1 MTTTPWHPRKP
12 SPVRPGHAP
21 PWVASV
27 LYAAVLFAGVYY
39 DLVGDEPQ
47 PPARTAGF
55 VAALAALFAL
65 DAAER
70 RLHRRTGVGLD
81 RRAGVARGVAAGVL
95 LARVGLFVAVT
106 ACDSAGLSRAL
117 FVLVPFTA
125 YFAFGRRVSIAL
137 GAGCAG
143 ALLGRCALASDG
155 WYTDAEAISD
165 LLMFALVLVLTVSM
179 AAVATGE
186 QDARWRLESTV
197 RELTDSQRRLRAYA
211 ARVAELSTAE
221 ERNRLAREIH
231 DSIGHHL
238 TAVAVQV
245 EKAEAFRDLDRAESD
260 LALAAA
266 RWSARRALDEARRS
280 VRALRDEPEPFSL
293 SDALTDLVR
302 NGADGGGPHVTLDIT
317 GQETGY
323 GEGQL
328 TALYRA
334 AQEALTNA
342 RRHADAAH
350 VHLHVAYGPAAARLT
365 VTDDGRG
372 LPEPAVERAAP
383 GVGLRGLRERLQP
396 LGGALRVRSAPGDG
410 TTLTATVPRALP
422 IPEAAGAVDPPAPTG
437 RSR

>member
-1 MTTTPWHPRKP
+1 MTTTPWHPGEP
-12 SPVRPGHAP
+12 SPTRPAHAP
-21 PWVASV
+21 PWVSSV
-27 LYAAVLFAGVYY
+27 LYTAVLFAGVYY

-47 PPARTAGF
+47 PPVRTAGF
-55 VAALAALFAL
+55 VAALGALFAL

-70 RLHRRTGVGLD
+70 WRHRRSGAS
-81 RRAGVARGVAAGVL
+81 RAFAVGVL
-95 LARVGLFVAVT
+95 VARVGLFAAVAS
-106 ACDSAGLSRAL
+106 CDSAGLSRAL

-125 YFAFGRRVSIAL
+125 YFALGRRASLVL
-137 GAGCAG
+137 GAACAG
-143 ALLGRCALASDG
+143 ALLGRYAVTADG

-165 LLMFALVLVLTVSM
+165 LLMFALVLTLTVSM

-197 RELTDSQRRLRAYA
+197 RELSVSHRRLRAYA

-238 TAVAVQV
+238 TAIAVQV

-260 LALAAA
+260 RALAAA
-266 RWSARRALDEARRS
+266 RWSARRALEEARRS

-293 SDALTDLVR
+293 SGALLDLVR
-302 NGADGGGPHVTLDIT
+302 HAADGGGPHLTLDVT
-317 GQETGY
+317 GEESAY
-323 GEGQL
+323 GDAQL

-350 VHLHVAYGPAAARLT
+350 VHLGVEYGPAEARLT

-372 LPEPAVERAAP
+372 LPAPAARTVP

-396 LGGALRVRSAPGDG
+396 LGGELRVRGTPGGG
-410 TTLTATVPRALP
+410 TTLTATVPRVPSAA
-422 IPEAAGAVDPPAPTG
+422 EAAPGPGTADTPDPPAPTG
-437 RSR
+437 RT